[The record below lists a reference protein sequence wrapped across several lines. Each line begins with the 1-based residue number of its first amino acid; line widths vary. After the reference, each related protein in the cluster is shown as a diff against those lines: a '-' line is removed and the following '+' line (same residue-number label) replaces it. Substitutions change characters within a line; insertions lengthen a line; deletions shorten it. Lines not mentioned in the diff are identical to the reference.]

1 MALPSACPGARRQQE
16 RGGDLLAAGGA
27 GRRDLGVRAFSA
39 GRIEA
44 TCSCHRRGVTA
55 TMHFLV
61 FQHIAIEHPGIFRNF
76 LAADDIAWDAV
87 ELDAG
92 EEVPPLDGY
101 DSLWVMGGPMD
112 VWEEDQHPW
121 LAAEKRAIRA
131 AVERGLPFMG
141 ICLGH
146 QLLGAAMGGR
156 VDKAAQAE
164 VGILDV
170 ALTEA
175 GRRDPLFDGMAPVFK
190 ALQWHGAEVAA
201 PPTGAVVLA
210 ESPLCGVQA
219 MRVGRCAYGLQYHT
233 ELTQSTVDE
242 WGRIPTYA
250 CSLDRTLGA
259 GALPRLDG
267 KARRHM
273 ADFNRDS
280 RRLYD
285 NFMTLTGLRERLRPA
300 SRRHAVV

>member
-1 MALPSACPGARRQQE
+1 MR
-16 RGGDLLAAGGA
+16 
-27 GRRDLGVRAFSA
+27 
-39 GRIEA
+39 
-44 TCSCHRRGVTA
+44 
-55 TMHFLV
+55 FLV
-61 FQHIAIEHPGIFRNF
+61 FQHIAVEHPGIFRDF
-76 LAADDIAWDAV
+76 FAVDGIAWDAV

-92 EEVPPLDGY
+92 EEIPPLDGY
-101 DSLWVMGGPMD
+101 DALWVMGGPMD
-112 VWEEDQHPW
+112 VWEEDQHLW

-131 AVERGLPFMG
+131 AVGRELPYMG
-141 ICLGH
+141 VCLGH

-156 VDKAAQAE
+156 VGRAAQAE

-175 GRRDPLFDGMAPVFK
+175 GRRDALFEGMAPVFK

-201 PPTGAVVLA
+201 APPGAAVLA
-210 ESPLCGVQA
+210 QSPLCQVQA

-242 WGRIPTYA
+242 WSRIPAYA

-267 KARRHM
+267 EARRHM

-285 NFMTLTGLRERLRPA
+285 NFMALTGLRGRLPTA
-300 SRRHAVV
+300 ERRHAAV

>member
-1 MALPSACPGARRQQE
+1 MR
-16 RGGDLLAAGGA
+16 
-27 GRRDLGVRAFSA
+27 
-39 GRIEA
+39 
-44 TCSCHRRGVTA
+44 
-55 TMHFLV
+55 FLV
-61 FQHIAIEHPGIFRNF
+61 FQHIAIEHPGIFRDF
-76 LAADDIAWDAV
+76 FTADGIGWDAV

-92 EEVPPLDGY
+92 AEIPPLDGY
-101 DSLWVMGGPMD
+101 DALWVMGGPMD

-131 AVERGLPFMG
+131 AVARELPYMG
-141 ICLGH
+141 VCLGH

-156 VDKAAQAE
+156 VGRAAQAE

-175 GRRDPLFDGMAPVFK
+175 GRRDPLFEGMAPVFK

-201 PPTGAVVLA
+201 APPGAAVLA
-210 ESPLCGVQA
+210 QSPLCQVQA

-242 WGRIPTYA
+242 WSRIPAYA
-250 CSLDRTLGA
+250 GSLDRTLGA

-267 KARRHM
+267 EARRHM

-285 NFMTLTGLRERLRPA
+285 NFMALTGLRGRLPTA
-300 SRRHAVV
+300 ERRHAVV

>member
-1 MALPSACPGARRQQE
+1 MR
-16 RGGDLLAAGGA
+16 
-27 GRRDLGVRAFSA
+27 
-39 GRIEA
+39 
-44 TCSCHRRGVTA
+44 
-55 TMHFLV
+55 FLV
-61 FQHIAIEHPGIFRNF
+61 FQHIAIEHPGIFRDF
-76 LAADDIAWDAV
+76 LAADGVAWDAV

-92 EEVPPLDGY
+92 ESIPSLDGY
-101 DSLWVMGGPMD
+101 DALWVMGGPMD

-156 VDKAAQAE
+156 VGKAPQAE
-164 VGILDV
+164 VGILEV

-175 GRRDPLFDGMAPVFK
+175 GRRDPLFAGVSPVFK

-201 PPTGAVVLA
+201 VPSGATVLA
-210 ESPLCGVQA
+210 QSPLCGVQA
-219 MRVGRCAYGLQYHT
+219 MRIGRWAYGLQYHT
-233 ELTQSTVDE
+233 ELTQDTVEE
-242 WGRIPTYA
+242 WSRVPAYA

-267 KARRHM
+267 EARRHM
-273 ADFNRDS
+273 DDFNRDS
-280 RRLYD
+280 RRLYE
-285 NFMTLTGLRERLRPA
+285 NFMRLTGLRDRLQADSPRQA
-300 SRRHAVV
+300 AL

>member
-1 MALPSACPGARRQQE
+1 MR
-16 RGGDLLAAGGA
+16 
-27 GRRDLGVRAFSA
+27 
-39 GRIEA
+39 
-44 TCSCHRRGVTA
+44 
-55 TMHFLV
+55 FLV
-61 FQHIAIEHPGIFRNF
+61 FQHIAIEHPGIFRDF
-76 LAADDIAWDAV
+76 FAAGGIAWDAV

-92 EEVPPLDGY
+92 EEIPPLDGY
-101 DSLWVMGGPMD
+101 DALWVMGGPMD
-112 VWEEDQHPW
+112 VWEEDQYLW

-131 AVERGLPFMG
+131 AVERELPFMG
-141 ICLGH
+141 VCLGH

-156 VDKAAQAE
+156 VGKAAQAE

-175 GRRDPLFDGMAPVFK
+175 GRRDPLFDGVAPVFK

-201 PPTGAVVLA
+201 APPGAAVLA
-210 ESPLCGVQA
+210 QSALCRVQA

-233 ELTQSTVDE
+233 ELTPSTVDE
-242 WGRIPTYA
+242 WSKIPAYA
-250 CSLDRTLGA
+250 CSLDQTLGA

-267 KARRHM
+267 EARRHM

-285 NFMTLTGLRERLRPA
+285 NFMTLSGLRGRLPTA
-300 SRRHAVV
+300 GRRQAAV